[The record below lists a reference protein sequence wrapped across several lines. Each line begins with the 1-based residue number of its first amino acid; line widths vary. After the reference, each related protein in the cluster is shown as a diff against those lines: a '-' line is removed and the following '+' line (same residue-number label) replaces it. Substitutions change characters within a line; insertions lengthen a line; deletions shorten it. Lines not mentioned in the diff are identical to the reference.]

1 MNYIKHLSSV
11 LIEIA
16 GDSRLKSTHVS
27 MYIALFQIWNQNRF
41 ENPISINRSDTMNI
55 SKIGSRV
62 TYHKCLRDLSEWN
75 YIKYYP
81 SHNPMIG
88 SLIHMYNFGTT
99 SETTSEPTTRT
110 TSGTSTEQVGGQLL
124 GQVVDPSINS
134 INIINKTN
142 NKKNKSF
149 YIPSIEEV
157 KEFFENDLEADK
169 YFNYYTSKGWV
180 VGNKSPM
187 KDWKAAARN
196 WKMNAGKFSS
206 NNKTGSVNSANSRL
220 HVEQNKDYSI
230 PL

>member
-62 TYHKCLRDLSEWN
+62 TYHKCLRDLSEWK

-196 WKMNAGKFSS
+196 WKMNAGKFNS
-206 NNKTGSVNSANSRL
+206 NNKTGSANSANSRL

>member
-99 SETTSEPTTRT
+99 SETTTRT
-110 TSGTSTEQVGGQLL
+110 TSETTTEQAGGQLL
-124 GQVVDPSINS
+124 GQVLNPSINS
-134 INIINKTN
+134 INKTN

-196 WKMNAGKFSS
+196 WKMNAGKFNS
-206 NNKTGSVNSANSRL
+206 NNKTGSANSANSRL

>member
-99 SETTSEPTTRT
+99 SETSSEPTTRT
-110 TSGTSTEQVGGQLL
+110 TSETSTEQVGGQLV

-206 NNKTGSVNSANSRL
+206 NNKTGSASSANSRL